1 MPNSGRRAAVV
12 DGVGVDLETYR
23 VGEDLTYRELA
34 ELVGAKSPRQVR
46 GWAIGEEWPQSA
58 VTLDR
63 IVTATDGRVSIFAMH
78 QRRLEWERAHA
89 PKFRDVA

>member
-1 MPNSGRRAAVV
+1 MV

-34 ELVGAKSPRQVR
+34 GKVGARSPRQAR

-58 VTLDR
+58 VALER
-63 IVTATDGRVSIFAMH
+63 IVNGTGGKVSIFAMH